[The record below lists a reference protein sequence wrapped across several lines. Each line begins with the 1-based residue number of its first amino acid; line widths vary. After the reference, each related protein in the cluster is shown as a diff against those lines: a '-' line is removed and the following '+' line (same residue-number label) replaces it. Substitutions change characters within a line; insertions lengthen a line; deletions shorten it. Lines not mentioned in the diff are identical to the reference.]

1 MKHFIS
7 IIYMLFASAMLS
19 NCSTKSAF
27 IENSGSVFGTYYSI
41 VYESQ
46 KNYNDAFDSIFMQI
60 NNAVSS
66 YQLHSEI
73 SRFNT
78 QGFLNNPSPILLE
91 QLKSAAYYHQ
101 ITNGAF
107 EPTLLPLIEVWGF
120 GLKKRTKVE
129 GATIDSL
136 LPLISFTKN
145 ISFNKKV
152 IKANK
157 PGVQLSLTSMGE
169 GYTLNKIASF
179 LDHKGIENYKVELGG
194 EVKCK
199 GKNEHNEVWRIGIS
213 NPLYDLEKSP
223 EELTEI
229 IILNNNSL
237 STSGSYR
244 KFYIDEHGRKKT
256 HIIDPKTGYPVTHN
270 LLSVS
275 IKCPDAEKAD
285 ALSTACM
292 VMGVLKAKQFI
303 KEQKDIEGFL
313 IFENDKKELETW
325 ASTNFY
331 QIVYKK

>member
-1 MKHFIS
+1 MV
-7 IIYMLFASAMLS
+7 FAGAMLS
-19 NCSTKSAF
+19 NCTHRSHF
-27 IENSGSVFGTYYSI
+27 IENSGSVYGTYYSV

-46 KNYNDAFDSIFMQI
+46 EDYNNAFDSIFNQI
-60 NNAVSS
+60 NNAVSN
-66 YQLHSEI
+66 YQASSEI

-78 QGFLNNPSPILLE
+78 QGFLNNPSPVLLE
-91 QLKSAAYYHQ
+91 QLKSAVYYHQ
-101 ITNGAF
+101 ITDGAF
-107 EPTLLPLIEVWGF
+107 EPTLLPIIEVWGF
-120 GLKKRTKVE
+120 GLQKRTEVDHSI
-129 GATIDSL
+129 IDSL
-136 LPLISFTKN
+136 LPLVSFTKN
-145 ISFNKKV
+145 ISFNKKF

-199 GKNEHNEVWRIGIS
+199 GKNEDNKVWRIGIS
-213 NPLYDLEKSP
+213 NPFYDLGKSP
-223 EELTEI
+223 DQLTEI
-229 IILNNNSL
+229 VILNNNSL

-244 KFYIDEHGRKKT
+244 KYYIDENGRKKT

-292 VMGVLKAKQFI
+292 VMGLTKSKQFI
-303 KEQKDIEGFL
+303 RREKDIEGFL
-313 IFENDKKELETW
+313 IFENDNKELETW
-325 ASTNFY
+325 ASKNF
-331 QIVYKK
+331 